1 MSKPRK
7 FKLMPVARGA
17 PLNPPL
23 RSLVARQVGMRAC
36 APDTVLHKYLGVTV
50 TSLKGETMIN
60 HPNRKKIEN
69 TLFPGRDN
77 YTGPTKG
84 WFAFLH
90 HKQLC
95 EESHDV
101 NERLDYVKREKPKNE
116 VVIRLH
122 NMIYLGGCEVIVKHA
137 LLDADHKAKCA
148 LLGADFEAKRVPLDA
163 DFEAKCALLCAE
175 YAAKRAPLDADYAA
189 KHALLDADFE
199 AKRAPLDAGYRAKRA
214 LLHAD
219 YAVKRALLCAD
230 YAAKRAPL
238 YAEILAYIKSNIPDC
253 AWDGETLVF
262 TEYE

>member
-1 MSKPRK
+1 
-7 FKLMPVARGA
+7 
-17 PLNPPL
+17 
-23 RSLVARQVGMRAC
+23 
-36 APDTVLHKYLGVTV
+36 
-50 TSLKGETMIN
+50 MIN

-90 HKQLC
+90 HEQLC

-122 NMIYLGGCEVIVKHA
+122 NMIYLGGCEVIIKRA

-148 LLGADFEAKRVPLDA
+148 LLDA
-163 DFEAKCALLCAE
+163 DYRVKRAPLYADYRAKCALLCADHK
-175 YAAKRAPLDADYAA
+175 AKCAP
-189 KHALLDADFE
+189 LDADFE
-199 AKRAPLDAGYRAKRA
+199 AKRAPLDADSRAKRA
-214 LLHAD
+214 SLD
-219 YAVKRALLCAD
+219 
-230 YAAKRAPL
+230 
-238 YAEILAYIKSNIPDC
+238 AEILAYIKSNIPDC

>member
-1 MSKPRK
+1 MSGR
-7 FKLMPVARGA
+7 
-17 PLNPPL
+17 
-23 RSLVARQVGMRAC
+23 
-36 APDTVLHKYLGVTV
+36 TV

-90 HKQLC
+90 HEQLC

-122 NMIYLGGCEVIVKHA
+122 NMIYLGGCEVIIKRA
-137 LLDADHKAKCA
+137 LLDADHKAKS
-148 LLGADFEAKRVPLDA
+148 
-163 DFEAKCALLCAE
+163 
-175 YAAKRAPLDADYAA
+175 
-189 KHALLDADFE
+189 ALLDADYE
-199 AKRAPLDAGYRAKRA
+199 
-214 LLHAD
+214 
-219 YAVKRALLCAD
+219 VKRALLCAD

-238 YAEILAYIKSNIPDC
+238 DAEILAYIKSNIPDC